1 MISSRHRREYCT
13 CCLNSTQHPMFF
25 FTEHPESSSSEE
37 LLMGPAYGAE
47 QTCKLIIEVIYLNEV
62 LV

>member
-1 MISSRHRREYCT
+1 MF
-13 CCLNSTQHPMFF
+13 FF

-47 QTCKLIIEVIYLNEV
+47 QTCKLIIEVIYLNEF